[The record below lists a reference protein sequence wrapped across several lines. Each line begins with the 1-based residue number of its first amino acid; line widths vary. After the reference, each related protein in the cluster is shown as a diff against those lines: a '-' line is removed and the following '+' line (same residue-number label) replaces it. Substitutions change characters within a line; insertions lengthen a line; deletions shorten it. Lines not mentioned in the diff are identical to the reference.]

1 MLMWGGY
8 TRIRPKPASVG
19 AAYNPKNGRWRILAP
34 APMRWASGATSVWAD
49 GEWVIAIARDQS
61 DGIEVAAYDPRRD
74 SWRELPRVP
83 GSLSEENQL
92 VWTGSELLLM
102 NSAAGMYRL
111 AAGAPAWVEA
121 DVASE
126 RVDPIVWTGDRLL
139 GIANSLEGWSL
150 MEWDPVA
157 DTWSRIPEPSRELH
171 EHEGMGEREFVWTGD
186 RVLLMDS
193 VMAFHTDTALAFDP
207 AAELWWRLRPAS
219 GFDMYEGVQVWAGDR
234 LLVLG
239 GPQYHP
245 EPGPPFGR
253 AWIPEW

>member
-1 MLMWGGY
+1 M
-8 TRIRPKPASVG
+8 
-19 AAYNPKNGRWRILAP
+19 
-34 APMRWASGATSVWAD
+34 
-49 GEWVIAIARDQS
+49 
-61 DGIEVAAYDPRRD
+61 
-74 SWRELPRVP
+74 P

-92 VWTGSELLLM
+92 AWTGSELLLM
-102 NSAAGMYRL
+102 NAAAGMYRL

-121 DVASE
+121 DVASK
-126 RVDPIVWTGDRLL
+126 RVDPIVWTGNRLL
-139 GIANSLEGWSL
+139 GIANTFEGWSL
-150 MEWDPVA
+150 VEWDSVA
-157 DTWSRIPEPSRELH
+157 DTWSRIPEPSREIH
-171 EHEGMGEREFVWTGD
+171 KHEGLGEREFVWTGD

-193 VMAFHTDTALAFDP
+193 VMAHHSDTALAFDP
-207 AAELWWRLRPAS
+207 SAAQWWSLSPAS